1 MLAATGRAKGRHI
14 DAGVRFVFTCQ
25 KSNGLISYRV
35 PGPKHV
41 PFGPSHTAMY
51 NHSIGA
57 LLLGEVYGMT
67 AKAEAA
73 RIRLA
78 IDKALKLT
86 RSYQVKRKRN
96 PIDRG
101 GWRYTLMTMSGPSD
115 SDLSLT
121 AWQLMFLRSAKNAGF
136 HVPTQFVDEAI
147 SYVQRCFDRRQGS
160 FLYGLNGNTRV
171 ARRAMAGA
179 GILSLSLSGHH
190 DTQMARSAANYILR
204 RPFDR
209 YNVNPG
215 PWDPYHYGAYYCTQ
229 AMFQLGG
236 KYWSGFFPVLV
247 RAVLAAQRP
256 DGSWDPESGDGHDR
270 FGNAYTTAL
279 IVLALT
285 TPDQLLPIY
294 QR

>member
-1 MLAATGRAKGRHI
+1 
-14 DAGVRFVFTCQ
+14 
-25 KSNGLISYRV
+25 
-35 PGPKHV
+35 
-41 PFGPSHTAMY
+41 MY

-247 RAVLAAQRP
+247 RAVLAGQMS
-256 DGSWDPESGDGHDR
+256 DGSWDREITEHGA
-270 FGNAYTTAL
+270 FGKAYTTAL